1 MKIFLIEI
9 MFNVGGISV
18 RKFWK
23 KLTEGRAI

>member
-1 MKIFLIEI
+1 MKMFSIEI
-9 MFNVGGISV
+9 MFNVAGISV